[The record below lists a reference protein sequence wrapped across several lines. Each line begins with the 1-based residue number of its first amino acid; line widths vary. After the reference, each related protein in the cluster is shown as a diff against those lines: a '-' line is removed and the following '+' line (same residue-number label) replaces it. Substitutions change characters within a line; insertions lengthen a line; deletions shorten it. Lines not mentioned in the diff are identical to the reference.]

1 MSVNNL
7 LKVITATVVLVGI
20 EPTISDQYYSQRGY
34 QLTTTTPSYIT
45 SRSNGIWETT
55 RHNRHNGLL
64 PAPSCYGLAT
74 EYGFGTGKLRRNCV
88 MDFDLYQTKK
98 LSKSFIKIN

>member
-7 LKVITATVVLVGI
+7 LKVITATVVLVEI

-45 SRSNGIWETT
+45 KFTSRSNGIWETT

-64 PAPSCYGLAT
+64 PTPSCYGLAT
-74 EYGFGTGKLRRNCV
+74 DLVRGSYGETV
-88 MDFDLYQTKK
+88 
-98 LSKSFIKIN
+98 